1 MDFSRKSKVKMEIPT
16 ASLPDIIFMLLIFFM
31 VSTVLKQFEGLKVT
45 LPAAEK
51 IEKIESETHV
61 SYIWISRDNEV
72 VIDDKFITE
81 INTIRGMMYEKRVAD
96 PQILIAM
103 KTDKNAQ
110 MGRVIDVEQELRFA
124 DCLNVNY
131 NTLTRASN

>member
-1 MDFSRKSKVKMEIPT
+1 MDFERKSKVKMEIPT

-31 VSTVLKQFEGLKVT
+31 VSTVLKQYEGLRVT
-45 LPAAEK
+45 LPAAQK

-61 SYIWISRDNEV
+61 TYIWISKDNEV
-72 VIDDKFITE
+72 VIDDTFIRDV
-81 INTIRGMMYEKRVAD
+81 NTIRGLMYEKRVAD

-103 KTDKNAQ
+103 KVDKNAR
-110 MGRVIDVEQELRFA
+110 MGTLIDVEQELRHA

-131 NTLTRASN
+131 NTLTKAN

>member
-45 LPAAEK
+45 LPVAEK

-81 INTIRGMMYEKRVAD
+81 ITTIRGMMYEKRVAD

-103 KTDKNAQ
+103 KTDKNAR
-110 MGRVIDVEQELRFA
+110 MGRVIDVEQELRQA

-131 NTLTRASN
+131 NTLTRAAN

>member
-31 VSTVLKQFEGLKVT
+31 VSTVLKTFEGLKVT

-72 VIDDKFITE
+72 VIDDKFMTQT
-81 INTIRGMMYEKRVAD
+81 NLIRSLMYEKRVAD

-103 KTDKNAQ
+103 KIDKNAR
-110 MGRVIDVEQELRFA
+110 MGKVIDVEQELRHA

-131 NTLTRASN
+131 NTLTRGN